1 MDDDVIPFSQLINNT
16 FKNIKCKDV
25 ENANVVFDVWKKVLY
40 SIKGMGNSLHPEN
53 PYEGQNLYEHSRIV
67 DFKNGMLLIEADHP
81 GWIQLLQMH
90 KQYILNGLN
99 KASPDLHI
107 NTIVFKLKGK
117 KAELCNVEETPFSV
131 EQVRSGIQDRVE
143 KEEQL
148 LEQIKKERHIETDG
162 SSGSADVVSFNRN
175 KSTND
180 KPPAEQKKELP
191 PELAGLFDDLKKS
204 VLTNSK
210 K

>member
-1 MDDDVIPFSQLINNT
+1 MEDGKKYMDDNVIPFSQLISNT
-16 FKNIKCKDV
+16 FKNIKCKDI
-25 ENANVVFDVWKKVLY
+25 ENANIVFDVWKKVLY
-40 SIKGMGNSLHPEN
+40 SIKGVGNSLHPEN

-117 KAELCNVEETPFSV
+117 KAELCNVEETPVSV
-131 EQVRSGIQDRVE
+131 EQV
-143 KEEQL
+143 

-162 SSGSADVVSFNRN
+162 SSGSADVVSINRH
-175 KSTND
+175 KSTRAT
-180 KPPAEQKKELP
+180 PPAEQTHVRS
-191 PELAGLFDDLKKS
+191 PEL
-204 VLTNSK
+204 
-210 K
+210 